1 LGAGFEAYESLSDD
15 LTNKRTNV
23 EDYAAFL
30 KRAEVTDLVLTDAVL
45 IISDE
50 GELSVGIWVSSDNT
64 EK

>member
-15 LTNKRTNV
+15 LANKRTNV

-30 KRAEVTDLVLTDAVL
+30 KGAEVTDLVLTDAVL

-50 GELSVGIWVSSDNT
+50 GELGVGIWVSSDNT
-64 EK
+64 EE